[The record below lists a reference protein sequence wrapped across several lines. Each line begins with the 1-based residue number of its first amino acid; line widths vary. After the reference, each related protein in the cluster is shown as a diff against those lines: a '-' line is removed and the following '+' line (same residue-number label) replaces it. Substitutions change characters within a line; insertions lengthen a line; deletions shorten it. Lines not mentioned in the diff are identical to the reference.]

1 MAGTEIS
8 EKSMLMM
15 AGRAVI
21 AQAAD
26 ASNISEVLV
35 VLRTGR
41 SNQRLCRRKIDVAV
55 SEQMANRDVA
65 MPEYPQILG
74 APSCN
79 HLSGGHCLNQDR
91 NKNQERPVHLV
102 VNVLMNTLR
111 ILEWQRVK
119 VVQRLVDSVTLK

>member
-15 AGRAVI
+15 AGRAVV

-26 ASNISEVLV
+26 ATNISEELV
-35 VLRTGR
+35 IMRTGILY
-41 SNQRLCRRKIDVAV
+41 QRLCRRTKDVAASV
-55 SEQMANRDVA
+55 QMANRDVA
-65 MPEYPQILG
+65 MPEHPQILG
-74 APSCN
+74 FN
-79 HLSGGHCLNQDR
+79 HLSGGRCLNQDR
-91 NKNQERPVHLV
+91 NKNQEWPVRLV

-119 VVQRLVDSVTLK
+119 VALRLVDSVK